1 MSNIGVFTNPKQEL
15 YVGPCEPANADVEL
29 KPSEVLLRVRA
40 TGICGSD
47 VHFWKEGRV
56 GDTMVVRDEHILGHE
71 SSADVLKVG
80 SAVKNLVVG
89 DRVAVEPG
97 EQCLTCDQCLH
108 GHYNGCP
115 QVAFKSTPP
124 FQGLLRRLVVH
135 PARLCHK
142 ISDSI
147 SYEEGALLEPISV
160 GLAGIR
166 QAELELGD
174 PVVVCGAGPIGIVS
188 AILARA
194 AGAAPLVI
202 TDINQHRLEMASK
215 LVPNIRTVKVEPN
228 DDPQVTAKKIVTA
241 ANGVKMKVAL
251 ECTGYEQSIAASI
264 YSLQFKGVCEI
275 IGVGKD
281 YINLPFMHAS
291 VNEITI
297 RGLFRYANT
306 WPTAIRLLENKLI
319 DVKGL
324 VTHKLPL
331 EKGVEAFEIASNPSS
346 NSIKVIIF
354 NDDTS

>member
-1 MSNIGVFTNPKQEL
+1 MANIGVFTNPKNEL
-15 YVGPCEPANADVEL
+15 YVGPCEPADTDVKLE
-29 KPSEVLLRVRA
+29 PTEVLLRIRA

-71 SSADVLKVG
+71 SSADVIKVG
-80 SAVKNLVVG
+80 SAVKDLAAG

-97 EQCLTCDQCLH
+97 EQCLVCDQCLH

-115 QVAFKSTPP
+115 EVAFKSTPP
-124 FQGLLRRLVVH
+124 FQGLLRRFVVH
-135 PARLCHK
+135 PSRLCHK
-142 ISDSI
+142 IGESI

-160 GLAGIR
+160 GLAGIS
-166 QAELELGD
+166 QAELQLGD
-174 PVVVCGAGPIGIVS
+174 PVLVCGAGPIGIVS

-202 TDINQHRLEMASK
+202 TDINQGRLDMAAK
-215 LVPNIRTVKVEPN
+215 LVPNVRTVKT
-228 DDPQVTAKKIVTA
+228 DPDEDPKVTGNKIVAA
-241 ANGVKMKVAL
+241 ANGKKLRVAL
-251 ECTGYEQSIAASI
+251 ECTGFEQSIAASI
-264 YSLQFKGVCEI
+264 YALEFRGICEI

-281 YINLPFMHAS
+281 SISLPFMHAS

-306 WPTAIRLLENKLI
+306 WPRAIRLLEDKLI

-324 VTHKLPL
+324 VTHRFSL
-331 EKGVEAFEIASNPSS
+331 ENGVEAFETASNPAS
-346 NSIKVIIF
+346 NSIKVVIF
-354 NDDTS
+354 NDEA